1 MFGLGGGDRF
11 CTKRLWLTA
20 WERGGFF
27 LFTAFS
33 SKQPF
38 SVCPSN
44 LRGNGFGRK
53 EGGEGKFCPI
63 IRRQTKVSE
72 WVAGLLWAMLDNLF
86 VFGLTAKEE
95 AKTLF
100 LGETVPAHFYRGADR
115 C

>member
-1 MFGLGGGDRF
+1 M
-11 CTKRLWLTA
+11 
-20 WERGGFF
+20 
-27 LFTAFS
+27 
-33 SKQPF
+33 
-38 SVCPSN
+38 
-44 LRGNGFGRK
+44 
-53 EGGEGKFCPI
+53 
-63 IRRQTKVSE
+63 SE